1 MASCL
6 FNPGGL
12 SAVLFVAGG
21 VRNVYVFMLSSAYV
35 LSFAAGIW
43 QLRAAFRQ
51 GKQVTRTS
59 VVVAAVLTLALLLP
73 QWLYNT
79 APVII
84 GYLGMP
90 RRVTPY

>member
-1 MASCL
+1 
-6 FNPGGL
+6 
-12 SAVLFVAGG
+12 
-21 VRNVYVFMLSSAYV
+21 
-35 LSFAAGIW
+35 
-43 QLRAAFRQ
+43 
-51 GKQVTRTS
+51 
-59 VVVAAVLTLALLLP
+59 VVAAVLTLALLLP